1 MNDPFAGAETLI
13 QASGI
18 SVTRGGK
25 EILSNVGTIVRAGE
39 VVTLI
44 GPNGAGKTTVVRV
57 ILGLMKADRGTVIRR
72 PGLVVGY
79 MPQRLT
85 IDPTLPLT
93 VGRFLALGAKRS
105 GGHAGSRAAVALE
118 EVGAGAVMDTPLHD
132 VSGGEFQRILLARAL
147 LRDPDLLVL
156 DEPSQGI
163 DVNGQAALYQLI
175 TRIRDRRGCGV
186 LMVSHD
192 LHLVMA
198 ETDQVVCLNH
208 HVCCAGHPET
218 VTADPNYIAL
228 FGKQV
233 ASTLA
238 VYHHHHDHAHDADGK
253 VVPLAGSDGE
263 TAGVNGR
270 PPPERMDGHG

>member
-1 MNDPFAGAETLI
+1 MNDPFTGNEILI

-18 SVTRGGK
+18 NVTRGGK

-57 ILGLMKADRGTVIRR
+57 ILGLMKADKGTVIRR
-72 PGLVVGY
+72 PGLVIGY

-93 VGRFLALGAKRS
+93 VERFLALGAKRG
-105 GGHAGSRAAVALE
+105 GGHTGSRAAAVLD

-147 LRDPDLLVL
+147 LRDPNLLVL

-163 DVNGQAALYQLI
+163 DLNGQAELYRLI

-198 ETDQVVCLNH
+198 ETDQVICLNH

-218 VTADPNYIAL
+218 VTNDPNYIAL

-238 VYHHHHDHAHDADGK
+238 VYHHHHDHIHGADGK
-253 VVPLAGSDGE
+253 VVSLAASHGQ
-263 TAGVNGR
+263 TAGVDR
-270 PPPERMDGHG
+270 HG

>member
-1 MNDPFAGAETLI
+1 MSARIPDRFPDAEILI
-13 QASGI
+13 EAEDVSVARSG
-18 SVTRGGK
+18 R
-25 EILSNVGTIVRAGE
+25 EILSNAGVRVRAGE
-39 VVTLI
+39 IVTLI

-57 ILGLMKADRGTVIRR
+57 VLGLMTPDRGVVFRR

-79 MPQRLT
+79 MPQRLH

-93 VGRFLALGAKRS
+93 VGRFLALGADRGLARPFEQAS
-105 GGHAGSRAAVALE
+105 QVLD
-118 EVGAGAVMDTPLHD
+118 EVGAGAVMETPLQA

-147 LRDPDLLVL
+147 LRNPDLLVL

-163 DVNGQAALYQLI
+163 DITGQAELFGLI
-175 TRIRDRRGCGV
+175 TRIRDLRGCGV

-198 ETDQVVCLNH
+198 QTDEVICLNH

-218 VTADPNYIAL
+218 VANDPSYIEL

-233 ASTLA
+233 ADSLA
-238 VYHHHHDHAHDADGK
+238 VYHHHHDHAHDADGRM
-253 VVPLAGSDGE
+253 VPLDGPTGDFPGE
-263 TAGVNGR
+263 ED
-270 PPPERMDGHG
+270 ERASRG

>member
-1 MNDPFAGAETLI
+1 MNDPFSGAETLI

-25 EILSNVGTIVRAGE
+25 EILSNVGAIVRAGE

-44 GPNGAGKTTVVRV
+44 GPNGAGKTTVVRI

-93 VGRFLALGAKRS
+93 VGRFLALGAKR
-105 GGHAGSRAAVALE
+105 GGHAGSRSAAALD
-118 EVGAGAVMDTPLHD
+118 EVGAGAIMDTPLHD
-132 VSGGEFQRILLARAL
+132 VSGGEFQRIILARAL

-163 DVNGQAALYQLI
+163 DVNGQAELYQLI

-198 ETDQVVCLNH
+198 ETDQVICLNH

-238 VYHHHHDHAHDADGK
+238 VYHHHHDHTHDADGK
-253 VVPLAGSDGE
+253 VVPLAVSNGE
-263 TAGVNGR
+263 TAGVHGH
-270 PPPERMDGHG
+270 PHPEGMDRHG

>member
-1 MNDPFAGAETLI
+1 MNDPFTGAETLI
-13 QASGI
+13 QANGI
-18 SVTRGGK
+18 NVTRGGK
-25 EILSNVGTIVRAGE
+25 EILSNVGVSVRAGE

-44 GPNGAGKTTVVRV
+44 GPNGAGKTTVVRI

-72 PGLVVGY
+72 PALVVGY
-79 MPQRLT
+79 MPQRLS

-93 VGRFLALGAKRS
+93 VGRFLALGAKRGNS
-105 GGHAGSRAAVALE
+105 HAGNRAAALD

-147 LRDPDLLVL
+147 LRDPNLLVL

-163 DVNGQAALYQLI
+163 DINGQAELYRLI

-198 ETDQVVCLNH
+198 ETDQVICLNR

-218 VTADPNYIAL
+218 VTADPSYIAL

-238 VYHHHHDHAHDADGK
+238 VYHHHHDHTHDAGGK
-253 VVPLAGSDGE
+253 AVPLAGSDGE
-263 TAGVNGR
+263 TAGVNG
-270 PPPERMDGHG
+270 PPPPDGMGRHG

>member
-1 MNDPFAGAETLI
+1 MHDPFSGAETLI
-13 QASGI
+13 QATGI
-18 SVTRGGK
+18 NVTRGGK
-25 EILSNVGTIVRAGE
+25 EILSNVETIVRAGE

-57 ILGLMKADRGTVIRR
+57 ILGLMKADGGTVIRR
-72 PGLVVGY
+72 PGLVIGY

-93 VGRFLALGAKRS
+93 VGRFLALGAKR
-105 GGHAGSRAAVALE
+105 GGHAGDRAAVLD
-118 EVGAGAVMDTPLHD
+118 EVGAGAVMETPLHD

-163 DVNGQAALYQLI
+163 DINGQAELYRLI
-175 TRIRDRRGCGV
+175 TRIRDQRRCGV

-198 ETDQVVCLNH
+198 KTDQVICLNR
-208 HVCCAGHPET
+208 HVCCAGHPEL
-218 VTADPNYIAL
+218 VTADPSYIAL

-238 VYHHHHDHAHDADGK
+238 VYHHHHDHAHDAGGK
-253 VVPLAGSDGE
+253 VVPLAVSDGE
-263 TAGVNGR
+263 TAGVKGP
-270 PPPERMDGHG
+270 PPPEGMDRHG